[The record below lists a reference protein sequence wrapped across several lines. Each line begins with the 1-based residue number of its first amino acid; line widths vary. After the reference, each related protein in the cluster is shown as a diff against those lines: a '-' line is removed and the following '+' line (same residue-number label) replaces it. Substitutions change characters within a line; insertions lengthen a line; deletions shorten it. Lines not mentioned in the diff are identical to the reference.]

1 MLLVLYPPLMMT
13 EFFFCAREQ
22 QMKLK
27 ADQIL
32 VDSAL
37 FNFEYRSFIRLLKY
51 KSCLLL
57 FQSYRRG
64 FGTAE

>member
-13 EFFFCAREQ
+13 EFLFCATKQ

-27 ADQIL
+27 TDQIL
-32 VDSAL
+32 VDAAL
-37 FNFEYRSFIRLLKY
+37 FNFEYRSVIRLLKY

-57 FQSYRRG
+57 FQSYTRG